1 MNKKKIFDFDTEF
14 LKMNNDIS
22 KVSKQLNLNQE
33 QSKQNRDT
41 LKSLENELIK
51 LGLTK
56 ELMPS
61 STLSNQ
67 EINVYSKDY
76 FTRLSTGIEREILK
90 EINSSTNLLPS
101 ISKLDYVMALLIGFI
116 GSLVDIL
123 MVKIPKE
130 INYLGKYLQEGSSFT
145 GWLRSLGIDEDGN
158 MNEFLAK
165 LEKVCKVSYDAST
178 TDKLG
183 DYGGEVSGFY
193 PKTHRLMSLG
203 HDPFFGFIF
212 GLIDIFNGSITVID
226 SKGIIH
232 NIPLHKFQETPL
244 ENKIF
249 APLLWLGH
257 LCSDVCTKM
266 GLPIPGWGFTQL
278 LQFGSLGENDRTL
291 AELTKWMYL
300 EGYDLRHFL
309 SMGIV
314 PGTIELFTKIYFR
327 CTLSKEELA
336 SPIYAKNIKELQ
348 NHIRLE
354 KLLFVA
360 HSVATSGNV
369 VKIILHQGNPL
380 SFNMAELLG
389 LIKQSVRIG
398 KVNSRDKTGEK
409 IVRNRDRI
417 NSEWNKI

>member
-1 MNKKKIFDFDTEF
+1 MNKKKIFNFDTEF
-14 LKMNNDIS
+14 LKINNDIS
-22 KVSKQLNLNQE
+22 KVSEELNLNKE
-33 QSKQNRDT
+33 QSRQNRDT
-41 LKSLENELIK
+41 LKSLEKELIK
-51 LGLTK
+51 LGLTR
-56 ELMPS
+56 EMMPS

-67 EINVYSKDY
+67 EINVYSEDY
-76 FTRLSTGIEREILK
+76 FTRLSTGIEKEILK
-90 EINSSTNLLPS
+90 EINSSTNLLPP

-145 GWLRSLGIDEDGN
+145 GWLRSLGIDEDGS

-165 LEKVCKVSYDAST
+165 LEKVCKVSYDVST

-183 DYGGEVSGFY
+183 DYGREVSGFY

-232 NIPLHKFQETPL
+232 NIPLDKFQETPI

-266 GLPIPGWGFTQL
+266 GLPIPGWGFTQV

-314 PGTIELFTKIYFR
+314 PGTIELLTKIYFR

-354 KLLFVA
+354 KLLFIA

-369 VKIILHQGNPL
+369 IKIILHQGNPL

-398 KVNSRDKTGEK
+398 QMSSRDKTGEI
-409 IVRNRDRI
+409 IVRNRERI
-417 NSEWNKI
+417 NSEWGKI

>member
-1 MNKKKIFDFDTEF
+1 MNKKRIFDFDTEF

-22 KVSKQLNLNQE
+22 KVSEELNLNQE
-33 QSKQNRDT
+33 QSKQNRDN
-41 LKSLENELIK
+41 LKLLENELIK
-51 LGLTK
+51 LGLTR
-56 ELMPS
+56 EMMPS
-61 STLSNQ
+61 SKLINQ
-67 EINVYSKDY
+67 EINVYSEDY
-76 FTRLSTGIEREILK
+76 FTRLSTGIEKEILK
-90 EINSSTNLLPS
+90 EINSSTNLLPP

-145 GWLRSLGIDEDGN
+145 GWLRSLGIDEDGS
-158 MNEFLAK
+158 MNKFLAK
-165 LEKVCKVSYDAST
+165 LEKVCKVSYDVST

-232 NIPLHKFQETPL
+232 NIPLDKFQETPI

-266 GLPIPGWGFTQL
+266 GLPIPGWGFTQI
-278 LQFGSLGENDRTL
+278 LQFGNFGENDRTL

-309 SMGIV
+309 TMGTV
-314 PGTIELFTKIYFR
+314 PGIIELLTKIYFR
-327 CTLSKEELA
+327 CTLSKEKLA
-336 SPIYAKNIKELQ
+336 SPIYAKDIKKLQ
-348 NHIRLE
+348 DHARLE

-369 VKIILHQGNPL
+369 MKIILHQGNPL
-380 SFNMAELLG
+380 SFNMGELLG
-389 LIKQSVRIG
+389 LIRQSVRIG
-398 KVNSRDKTGEK
+398 QVSSRDKTGEI
-409 IVRNRDRI
+409 IVKNRDRI
-417 NSEWNKI
+417 NSEWGKI